1 MLNGAKKKFQISFFQ
16 GKEAIQIALNP
27 IFGKETLANPTE
39 ILSAF
44 HIFKLLAAGNK
55 IVRCII
61 NFCNKW

>member
-27 IFGKETLANPTE
+27 IFGKETHSNPTE

-44 HIFKLLAAGNK
+44 PIFKLQAAEK
-55 IVRCII
+55 
-61 NFCNKW
+61 